1 MSDLQV
7 EMESSLTAL
16 KAVGQRAEELHTRAT
31 GMRQRV
37 EQDQAAFVARSK
49 NVVPQAQALTERIR
63 KTQEQIQAAFAGLTT
78 RIKNHRQGLDDLQNR
93 FSRETTQLYIN
104 VQTLQVEHDSLNG
117 AAADLQ
123 QVTHKAIFDHA
134 TQVEGHL
141 QGISP
146 GLDNLDAHL
155 RETVLPSV
163 YQNTQEV
170 VRLANAIGQQIH
182 ENLVPQ
188 LTENSQTLKGKMQH
202 GSDEVSKQAVKLA
215 RDLDNQSRE
224 LMAAAKKAAQDIHD
238 RSNARFL
245 RLVGELQLTGTAIG
259 NLITSANKALRG
271 LHSMQRKAM
280 GVLETI
286 VSIVDSLLDL
296 LDRICQGVKIA

>member
-7 EMESSLTAL
+7 EMETSLAGL
-16 KAVGQRAEELHTRAT
+16 KAVGHRADELHMRAT
-31 GMRQRV
+31 SLRQRV

-49 NVVPQAQALTERIR
+49 NVIPQAEVLTDRIR
-63 KTQEQIQAAFAGLTT
+63 KAQEQLRAAFDGLTI
-78 RIKNHRQGLDDLQNR
+78 RVKNHRQGLDDLQ
-93 FSRETTQLYIN
+93 SRCSQETSQLYMT
-104 VQTLQVEHDSLNG
+104 VQSLQIEHDGLTG
-117 AAADLQ
+117 AAQDLHQ
-123 QVTHKAIFDHA
+123 QTNETVFQHA
-134 TQVEGHL
+134 TQVETNL
-141 QGISP
+141 QGIAP
-146 GLDNLDAHL
+146 GLENLDAHL

-163 YQNTQEV
+163 YQTTQEV
-170 VRLANAIGQQIH
+170 VRLSNTIGQQIH
-182 ENLVPQ
+182 QNVVPQ
-188 LTENSQTLKGKMQH
+188 LAQHSQALKGRMQQ

-215 RDLDNQSRE
+215 RDLDNKSRE
-224 LMAAAKKAAQDIHD
+224 LMAAAQKAAQDVHD

-286 VSIVDSLLDL
+286 VSIVDSLLEL